1 MTRTERVVN
10 RHPLLLSVVMGCAGI
25 VVLCPAVMTVSAAVE
40 PAPDLT
46 QSRAEQQFRKGLS
59 LEEANQLDAAAAIFL
74 RLTQE
79 YPRLPQP
86 YVQLAAVYQRQGNT
100 PGAVEVLRAALKVQT
115 DAPQLQEQLGD
126 LYLQLAAQ
134 AYGAALDTEH
144 ATPSARTKY
153 SALEALR
160 SARVER

>member
-1 MTRTERVVN
+1 MKRTEHFVSRI
-10 RHPLLLSVVMGCAGI
+10 PLLISVVMGCASI
-25 VVLCPAVMTVSAAVE
+25 VVPCPAAKTAAAAVE
-40 PAPDLT
+40 STPDST
-46 QSRAEQQFRKGLS
+46 GSRAEQQFRKGLG
-59 LEEANQLDAAAAIFL
+59 LEEAGKLEAAAAIFL

-79 YPRLPQP
+79 YPRLLQP
-86 YVQLAAVYQRQGNT
+86 YVQLAAVYQQQGNT
-100 PGAVEVLRAALKVQT
+100 RGAVEALRAALKVHT

-144 ATPSARTKY
+144 ATASARTKY

-160 SARVER
+160 SARVAR